1 MRHGGHLVAHVLG
14 GFLKPFLGHA
24 LFPPLEV
31 PRRIGDAP
39 PGGPCGSF
47 QTGQRVLAD
56 LLRQCPGNIQK
67 APGGLAGDL
76 GNPLRE
82 RLGLGLPGPVVPSPA
97 HKGVDVRLLIPGKPH
112 VLHFAVHTGVCPPSA
127 PEEGTKQSAADGTKD
142 GAYHGHHGTQGRPGR
157 KGRPGHNRRP
167 GGKRTKAEAASRAEP
182 CGKPA
187 ILALRKP
194 KRPAKHGVTER
205 TEPTRHEIGGNGGQ
219 ECPRRGRG
227 GRSRAGY
234 ARLQKFGSRRFHIAG
249 RGGEQA
255 WEPSGHRIV
264 DGVPDAGKPRPRHEV
279 TEAGKIAD
287 AAHPARA
294 ARRLRHTARAKHT
307 RHHARNLNRDGPGD
321 RHMHQIRKERREQRL
336 KGRQRHLPIFQHLLP
351 DVVEAGVHAFKK

>member
-112 VLHFAVHTGVCPPSA
+112 VLHFAVHAGVCPPSA

-205 TEPTRHEIGGNGGQ
+205 TEPTRHKIGGNGGQ

-227 GRSRAGY
+227 RGGCAGY
-234 ARLQKFGSRRFHIAG
+234 ARLQKFSSRRFHVAG

-279 TEAGKIAD
+279 AEAGKIAD
-287 AAHPARA
+287 AATPAGA
-294 ARRLRHTARAKHT
+294 ARRIRHAARAEHT
-307 RHHARNLNRDGPGD
+307 GHHARNLNRDGPGD
-321 RHMHQIRKERREQRL
+321 GHMHQIGKE
-336 KGRQRHLPIFQHLLP
+336 
-351 DVVEAGVHAFKK
+351 